1 VSIAPVILI
10 SITSDPRDAI
20 EYFRILRSVFCYV
33 EEERE
38 RERDVSLRD
47 NAASVG
53 ERDDHTG

>member
-10 SITSDPRDAI
+10 SITSDAI